1 MQFPKKLRPRSG
13 TQAALTTASLNE
25 VQFPKKL
32 RHQPIHGQDAPG
44 AASMKFSSRRNRD
57 SATTTASRP
66 AATACLNE
74 VQFPKELQHHR
85 LRPVDDL
92 VVASMKCSPRK
103 NYDAIIVYAETNGH
117 KPQ

>member
-1 MQFPKKLRPRSG
+1 M
-13 TQAALTTASLNE
+13 TTTICASIPAYPSE

-74 VQFPKELQHHR
+74 VQFPRELRRNQPCAR
-85 LRPVDDL
+85 TQAGG
-92 VVASMKCSPRK
+92 ASMKCSPRK

>member
-74 VQFPKELQHHR
+74 VQFPRELRRNQPCAR
-85 LRPVDDL
+85 TQAGG
-92 VVASMKCSPRK
+92 ASMKCSSRR
-103 NYDAIIVYAETNGH
+103 NCNTTVSGR
-117 KPQ
+117 